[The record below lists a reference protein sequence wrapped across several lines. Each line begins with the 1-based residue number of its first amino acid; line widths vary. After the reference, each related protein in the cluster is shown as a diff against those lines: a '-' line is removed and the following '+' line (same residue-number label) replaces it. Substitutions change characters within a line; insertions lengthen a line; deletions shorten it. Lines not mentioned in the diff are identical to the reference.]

1 MNENRI
7 SGASVA
13 RFADVEVLRYHVEGF
28 EELSLERKLL
38 IYHLSEAALVGRD
51 IIFDQNGI
59 CNLRLRH
66 IFGTIMRHY
75 AGNRT
80 SEDFAALRTYAY
92 RLWFASGIH
101 HHYSSDKFVPGF
113 SIKYFRTVMTAMQI
127 RGFFAEYDEEER
139 AELEAVLF
147 DAEVMPKRT
156 SQEHPD
162 AAVEHSAVN
171 FYESGMRQQE
181 VGDFYARMQSAATE
195 EERKSP
201 ISYGLNSRLA
211 HNADGGLYEQIY
223 STSGLYA
230 PAIRRIVEHL
240 RAAIEYSESES
251 QVQAIRY
258 LIRFYESGNLQ
269 AYNDFCVAWVNSTED
284 VVDFI
289 NGFTETYADPLGM
302 KGSWEGLV
310 HFRNDAGMRRTQLLG
325 ENAKWFEAH
334 APIDE
339 RFKKSEPVGIT
350 AGVVNVAVLSGDSY
364 PATPI
369 GINLPNADWIR
380 AQHGSKSITIE
391 NIHQAYDDAN
401 RLNGMDMVFVP
412 DEAVREML
420 AKYGSMTDR
429 LHTDLHECLG
439 HGSGQLLPG
448 TSPDALG
455 VCSSTI
461 EEARA
466 DLFALY
472 FVADVKM
479 RDLGLLPDAE
489 ASHACYYRYFL
500 NGLITQLVRIRPGNK
515 LEEAHMKNR
524 ALISHYVLERA
535 RDSRA
540 MYLDGIRLV
549 IRDYEALRGYIGELL
564 AEIQRIKSEG
574 DMSAAIRLVE
584 QYGTSVDADI
594 HQEVLWKYA
603 SLGLAPYK
611 GFVNPVYR
619 LQTDAEGHVED
630 VLADYSEDYEQQM
643 LRYDSMYGTLP
654 YNPVAD
660 YLFER
665 QCARPEEKIRQEANQ
680 LRKKL
685 HLAMDGVV
693 AATMRRGG
701 LDYKFN
707 FGLTRQHLMRLADE
721 SPHLA
726 ELARYLMLSEVR
738 DLRLIATWLM
748 PARALSYREA
758 TFWAERA
765 SDESEWR
772 DYICMNLFAE
782 NPEASHWAVSWALS
796 ERQPLQRMGLTLL
809 ARLAFLQSL
818 SVSEEIAGSLMD
830 LSDRI
835 MTDEDS
841 DLHAITLIWL
851 KRYGQIGE
859 AECRRVQALIAP
871 YASVH
876 NPRMQ
881 EVYADISFHLEYEYH
896 AFEIK
901 ADSSSR

>member
-1 MNENRI
+1 MSKNQI

-28 EELSLERKLL
+28 EELPLERKLL
-38 IYHLSEAALVGRD
+38 IYHLSEAALAGRD

-59 CNLRLRH
+59 FNLRLRH
-66 IFGTIMRHY
+66 IFGTIVHHY
-75 AGNRT
+75 KGDRT
-80 SEDFAALRTYAY
+80 SEDFAALRIYAY
-92 RLWFASGIH
+92 RMWFASGIH
-101 HHYSSDKFVPGF
+101 HHYSSDKFAPEF
-113 SIKYFRTVMTAMQI
+113 SVEYFRSVMAAMQN
-127 RGFFAEYDEEER
+127 RGYLMEYDEKDRE
-139 AELEAVLF
+139 ELETVLF
-147 DAEVMPKRT
+147 DVEVMSKRT
-156 SQEHPD
+156 HQENPN

-171 FYESGMRQQE
+171 FYESGVQQQE
-181 VGDFYARMQSAATE
+181 VEDFYVRMQAVATE

-211 HNADGGLYEQIY
+211 HDADGTLYEQTY
-223 STSGLYA
+223 SASGLYA
-230 PAIRRIVEHL
+230 PAIRRIVGHL
-240 RAAIEYSESES
+240 RAAIEYSASES
-251 QVQAIRY
+251 QVQAIRH

-269 AYNDFCVAWVNSTED
+269 AYNDFCVSWVHSTED
-284 VVDFI
+284 AVDFI

-310 HFRNDAGMRRTQLLG
+310 HFRNEAAMRRTQLLG

-339 RFKKSEPVGIT
+339 RFKKVEPVGIT
-350 AGVVNVAVLSGDSY
+350 AGVVNMAVLSGDSY

-380 AQHGSKSITIE
+380 AKHGSKSITIE

-401 RLNGMDMVFVP
+401 RHNGMDMAFVP
-412 DEAVREML
+412 DAAVREML

-472 FVADVKM
+472 FVADAKM
-479 RDLGLLPDAE
+479 QELGLLPDAE
-489 ASHACYYRYFL
+489 AFHVCYYRYFL

-535 RDSRA
+535 GESRA
-540 MYLDGIRLV
+540 MYLDGIQLV
-549 IRDYEALRGYIGELL
+549 IRDYEALRRYIGELL

-574 DMSAAIRLVE
+574 DMPAAIRLVE

-594 HQEVLWKYA
+594 HQEVLRKYA

-611 GFVNPVYR
+611 GFVNPIYR
-619 LQTDAEGHVED
+619 LQTDAEGRVKD
-630 VLADYSEDYEQQM
+630 VAVDYSEGYEPQM
-643 LRYDSMYGTLP
+643 LRYDYAYGTLP
-654 YNPVAD
+654 HYPVAD

-665 QCARPEEKIRQEANQ
+665 ECTRPEENVRQEANR

-693 AATMRRGG
+693 AATMRLGG
-701 LDYKFN
+701 LDYKYN
-707 FGLTRQHLMRLADE
+707 FGLTRQHLKRLADE
-721 SPHLA
+721 TPHSA
-726 ELARYLMLSEVR
+726 ELARFLMLSEVR

-748 PARALSYREA
+748 PVQALSHREA

-765 SDESEWR
+765 SEETEWR
-772 DYICMNLFAE
+772 DYICMNLLAGS
-782 NPEASHWAVSWALS
+782 PEASHWAVSWALS
-796 ERQPLQRMGLTLL
+796 ERLPLQRMGLTLL
-809 ARLAFLQSL
+809 ARLAFMQLL
-818 SVSEEIAGSLMD
+818 SVSEAVADSLMD
-830 LSDRI
+830 LSDQI

-841 DLHAITLIWL
+841 DLHALTMIWL
-851 KRYGQIGE
+851 KRYGQTGKV
-859 AECRRVQALIAP
+859 ECQRVNALIAP
-871 YASVH
+871 YATAH
-876 NPRMQ
+876 NPRLQ
-881 EVYADISFHLEYEYH
+881 EVHADISFHLEYECNH
-896 AFEIK
+896 P
-901 ADSSSR
+901 R